1 MRKTIICISI
11 LISILI
17 IIGIAIPFIVH
28 SNSPNVTSEITADGT
43 IEYIIGYLSFITT
56 GALAVYAIFQTK
68 QANDMTN
75 RANDIAKQ
83 ANDMTKQ
90 ANDIAKQANNMAKQA
105 NDMTNQLLEIEKNN
119 YRMQICP
126 FISITKY
133 DIAKYT
139 LTEILNNK
147 KKWFVEV
154 GKWDS
159 HSDINGISLTITNTT
174 ESFLTFQ
181 FNLIEDIDS
190 NIEWKCCTTGKK
202 NIQNTKISLL
212 PGESKDIV
220 LLAEDEVLLKANGK
234 SINLNFIL
242 ENRFANKYK
251 ETIKMI
257 FISITKD
264 RDNMTGFFS
273 FQDIH
278 IYKFEYKEGKDI
290 PVEIDYNK

>member
-1 MRKTIICISI
+1 MRKTIIC
-11 LISILI
+11 ISILI

-133 DIAKYT
+133 DTAKYT
-139 LTEILNNK
+139 STEILNNK

-181 FNLIEDIDS
+181 FDLIEDIDS
-190 NIEWKCCTTGKK
+190 NIEWRCCTTGEK

-220 LLAEDEVLLKANGK
+220 LLAGDEVLLDANGK

-257 FISITKD
+257 FTYVIKNGDNIT
-264 RDNMTGFFS
+264 GCFS